1 MEQYIYNQIEFL
13 CRNYCN
19 NNGELLLN
27 IADEY
32 EDIIRNGFK
41 PNDYGITNIN
51 DIPLYLEWG
60 VMLYGF
66 FLKDN
71 KVLALVDDFHTGPPE
86 PYEYELEYIPIDL
99 LELAI
104 QIIINENHE
113 ILDYMEQKH
122 HYTGLTDAQVLES
135 RRKNG
140 ANVLT
145 PPEKEPLWKQFL
157 EKFGDPLIIILMI
170 AGALSIGISCYEFFG
185 LGQGAAV
192 FFEPVGIFVAILL
205 ATGLAFYFELQ
216 ADKEFTILN
225 QVNDDE
231 PVEVIRNG
239 NTTQIPRK
247 DIVVGDIVILN
258 TGEEVPA
265 DSELLEATSLHM
277 DESTLTG
284 EPMCGKSV
292 DEKDFDKA
300 ATYPTNHVM
309 KGTKVME
316 GHGICRV
323 LAVGDKTEQG
333 KVFEAVQID
342 DSVKTP
348 LNEQLDGLS
357 DWITKVSYG
366 FAALIVIGRI
376 IMYFVTNGTDCFGSM
391 EQVAPFI
398 AYVLQTLM
406 IAVTL
411 VVVAVPEGLPMAV
424 TLSLAYSMRRMLK
437 TNNLVRKMH
446 ACETMGA
453 TTVICTD
460 KTGTLTQN
468 LMSVDEMKVYGDTP
482 KDVLNE
488 GLAVNSTASIDFSDK
503 NKPQIL
509 GNPTEGALLLWL
521 NKKGVDYRSV
531 RESVKTVAEVPFSTE
546 RKYMATI
553 VESVVLR
560 GKKVLYVKGAPE
572 IVYGLCKKTSVSK
585 EDVDKQLTEYQSR
598 AMRTLGFAYQVL
610 NDGDKAIEDNKIVA
624 DKLCFIGVAAIAD
637 PVRLDVPSAVKECV
651 DAGIRVKIVTGDTPG
666 TAKEI
671 ARQIG
676 LWNGAKDTER
686 NIITGPEFAALSDE
700 ELQERILDLKIISR
714 ARPMDKKRLVETLQ
728 KKNQVVAVT
737 GDGTND
743 APALRAAHVG
753 LSMGDGTSVA
763 KEASDITIIDNSF
776 SSIGKAVMW
785 GRSLYQNIQ
794 RFLLFQLTVNV
805 TACFLVLCGAFM
817 GTESPLTVTQML
829 WINLIMDTFA
839 AMALASLPP
848 SESVMKDRPRDRNAF
863 ILNKPMLR
871 EIIGVGGFFFLM
883 LLGML
888 YIFQHAEVN
897 QLTDLLHLQLGA
909 KGHVSTYELTLLF
922 TTFVMTHFFYLFN
935 ARAFETGRSALH
947 FKGCNGLLT
956 IVAIILVGQIAMVEL
971 PGLQQFFNVEGL
983 KLTDWI
989 IIIIGSSFVLWVR
1002 EIWHLFTKK

>member
-1 MEQYIYNQIEFL
+1 MEKKVH
-13 CRNYCN
+13 
-19 NNGELLLN
+19 
-27 IADEY
+27 Y
-32 EDIIRNGFK
+32 E
-41 PNDYGITNIN
+41 
-51 DIPLYLEWG
+51 
-60 VMLYGF
+60 
-66 FLKDN
+66 
-71 KVLALVDDFHTGPPE
+71 
-86 PYEYELEYIPIDL
+86 
-99 LELAI
+99 
-104 QIIINENHE
+104 
-113 ILDYMEQKH
+113 
-122 HYTGLTDAQVLES
+122 GLTDAEVLES
-135 RRKNG
+135 RKKYG

-145 PPEKEPLWKQFL
+145 PPEKDPLWKQFL
-157 EKFGDPLIIILMI
+157 EKFEDPLIIILMI
-170 AGALSIGISCYEFFG
+170 AGVLSIGISFYEYFG
-185 LGQGAAV
+185 LGEGGEV
-192 FFEPVGIFVAILL
+192 FFEPAGIFVAILL

-239 NTTQIPRK
+239 NVKQIPRK
-247 DIVVGDIVILN
+247 DVVVGDIVILN
-258 TGEEVPA
+258 TGEEVAA
-265 DSELLEATSLHM
+265 DGELIEAVQLHL

-284 EPMCGKSV
+284 EPVCGKSINK
-292 DEKDFDKA
+292 EEFDKN

-316 GHGICRV
+316 GHGIFRV
-323 LAVGDKTEQG
+323 LAVGDTTEQG
-333 KVFEAVQID
+333 KVFEAAQID

-366 FAALIVIGRI
+366 FAALIIIGRI
-376 IMYFVTNGTDCFGSM
+376 AVYLISNGTDCFGSM
-391 EQVAPFI
+391 EQIAPFI

-411 VVVAVPEGLPMAV
+411 IVVAVPEGLPMAV
-424 TLSLAYSMRRMLK
+424 TLSLAYSMRRMLR

-468 LMSVDEMKVYGDTP
+468 QMKVDDIKVYATNVSDN
-482 KDVLNE
+482 VINE
-488 GLAVNSTASIDFSDK
+488 GFAVNSTASIDFSIVT
-503 NKPQIL
+503 KPQVL

-521 NKKGVDYRSV
+521 SSKGIDYRML
-531 RESVKTVAEVPFSTE
+531 RESVNIVKELPFSTE

-553 VESVVLR
+553 VESAAIPD
-560 GKKVLYVKGAPE
+560 KKVLYVKGAPE
-572 IVYGLCKKTSVSK
+572 IIFNICKISDVDKGT
-585 EDVDKQLTEYQSR
+585 VDKQLTTYQER

-610 NDGDKAIEDNKIVA
+610 ENDDTVIEN
-624 DKLCFIGVAAIAD
+624 DKLIAGSLHFIGIAAIAD
-637 PVRLDVPSAVKECV
+637 PVRADVPNAVKECLN
-651 DAGIRVKIVTGDTPG
+651 AGINIKIVTGDTPG

-671 ARQIG
+671 GRQIG
-676 LWNGAKDTER
+676 LWSSTDTDN
-686 NIITGPEFAALSDE
+686 NIITGPEFE
-700 ELQERILDLKIISR
+700 ELTDEQLLDRIEDLKIIAR
-714 ARPMDKKRLVETLQ
+714 ARPMDKKRLVEALQ

-743 APALRAAHVG
+743 APALHTAHVG

-848 SESVMKDRPRDRNAF
+848 SESVMQDKPRNRNAF
-863 ILNKPMLR
+863 ILNKQM
-871 EIIGVGGFFFLM
+871 IANIVGVGGFFFVM
-883 LLGML
+883 LLGLL
-888 YIFQHAEVN
+888 YIFQHADIH
-897 QLTDLLHLQLGA
+897 QLTDLLTLQLGE
-909 KGHVSTYELTLLF
+909 KGHVTAYELTLLF
-922 TTFVMTHFFYLFN
+922 TIFVMTHFFYLFN

-947 FKGCNGLLT
+947 FKGCKGLLT
-956 IVAIILVGQIAMVEL
+956 IVAIIMIGQVAMVEI
-971 PGLQQFFNVEGL
+971 PGLQQFFNVCGL
-983 KLTDWI
+983 SLQDWI
-989 IIIIGSSFVLWVR
+989 IIIVGSSLVLWVR
-1002 EIWHLFTKK
+1002 EGWHLITKR

>member
-1 MEQYIYNQIEFL
+1 MEKKVH
-13 CRNYCN
+13 
-19 NNGELLLN
+19 
-27 IADEY
+27 Y
-32 EDIIRNGFK
+32 E
-41 PNDYGITNIN
+41 
-51 DIPLYLEWG
+51 
-60 VMLYGF
+60 
-66 FLKDN
+66 
-71 KVLALVDDFHTGPPE
+71 
-86 PYEYELEYIPIDL
+86 
-99 LELAI
+99 
-104 QIIINENHE
+104 
-113 ILDYMEQKH
+113 
-122 HYTGLTDAQVLES
+122 GLTDAEVLES
-135 RRKNG
+135 RKKYG

-145 PPEKEPLWKQFL
+145 PPEKDPLWKQFL
-157 EKFGDPLIIILMI
+157 EKFEDPLIIILMI
-170 AGALSIGISCYEFFG
+170 AGVLSIGISFYEYFG
-185 LGQGAAV
+185 LGEGGEV
-192 FFEPVGIFVAILL
+192 FFEPAGIFVAILL
-205 ATGLAFYFELQ
+205 ATGLAFHFELQ

-239 NTTQIPRK
+239 NVKQIPRK
-247 DIVVGDIVILN
+247 DVVVGDIVILN
-258 TGEEVPA
+258 TGEEVAA
-265 DSELLEATSLHM
+265 DGELIEAVQLHL

-284 EPMCGKSV
+284 EPVCGKSINK
-292 DEKDFDKA
+292 EEFDKN

-316 GHGICRV
+316 GHGIFRV
-323 LAVGDKTEQG
+323 LAVGDTTEQG
-333 KVFEAVQID
+333 KVFEAAQID

-366 FAALIVIGRI
+366 FAALIIIGRI
-376 IMYFVTNGTDCFGSM
+376 AVYLISNGTDCFGSM
-391 EQVAPFI
+391 EQIAPFI

-411 VVVAVPEGLPMAV
+411 IVVAVPEGLPMAV
-424 TLSLAYSMRRMLK
+424 TLSLAYSMRRMLR

-468 LMSVDEMKVYGDTP
+468 QMKVDDIKVYATNVSDN
-482 KDVLNE
+482 VINE
-488 GLAVNSTASIDFSDK
+488 GFAVNSTASIDFSIVT
-503 NKPQIL
+503 KPQVL

-521 NKKGVDYRSV
+521 SSKGIDYRML
-531 RESVKTVAEVPFSTE
+531 RESVNIVKELPFSTE

-553 VESVVLR
+553 VESAAIPD
-560 GKKVLYVKGAPE
+560 KKVLYVKGAPE
-572 IVYGLCKKTSVSK
+572 IIFNICKISDVDKGT
-585 EDVDKQLTEYQSR
+585 VDKQLITYQER

-610 NDGDKAIEDNKIVA
+610 ENDDTVIEN
-624 DKLCFIGVAAIAD
+624 DKLIAGSLHFIGIAAIAD
-637 PVRLDVPSAVKECV
+637 PVRADVPNAVKECLN
-651 DAGIRVKIVTGDTPG
+651 AGINIKIVTGDTPG

-671 ARQIG
+671 GRQIG
-676 LWNGAKDTER
+676 LWSSTDTDN
-686 NIITGPEFAALSDE
+686 NIITGPEFE
-700 ELQERILDLKIISR
+700 ELTDEQLLDRIEDLKIIAR
-714 ARPMDKKRLVETLQ
+714 ARPMDKKRLVEALQ

-743 APALRAAHVG
+743 APALHTAHVG

-848 SESVMKDRPRDRNAF
+848 SESVMQDKPRNRNAF
-863 ILNKPMLR
+863 ILNKQM
-871 EIIGVGGFFFLM
+871 IANIVGVGGFFFVM
-883 LLGML
+883 LLGLL
-888 YIFQHAEVN
+888 YIFQHADIH
-897 QLTDLLHLQLGA
+897 QLTDLLTLQLGE
-909 KGHVSTYELTLLF
+909 KGHVTAYELTLLF
-922 TTFVMTHFFYLFN
+922 TIFVMTHFFYLFN

-947 FKGCNGLLT
+947 FKGCKGLLT
-956 IVAIILVGQIAMVEL
+956 IVAIIMIGQVAMVEI
-971 PGLQQFFNVEGL
+971 PGLQQFFNVCGL
-983 KLTDWI
+983 SLQDWI
-989 IIIIGSSFVLWVR
+989 IIIVGSSLVLWVR
-1002 EIWHLFTKK
+1002 EGWHLITKR

>member
-1 MEQYIYNQIEFL
+1 
-13 CRNYCN
+13 
-19 NNGELLLN
+19 
-27 IADEY
+27 
-32 EDIIRNGFK
+32 
-41 PNDYGITNIN
+41 
-51 DIPLYLEWG
+51 
-60 VMLYGF
+60 
-66 FLKDN
+66 
-71 KVLALVDDFHTGPPE
+71 
-86 PYEYELEYIPIDL
+86 
-99 LELAI
+99 
-104 QIIINENHE
+104 
-113 ILDYMEQKH
+113 MEQKH

-135 RRKNG
+135 RRNNG
-140 ANVLT
+140 ANILT
-145 PPEKEPLWKQFL
+145 PPEKEPLWQQFL

-170 AGALSIGISCYEFFG
+170 AGVLSIGISCYEFFG

-192 FFEPVGIFVAILL
+192 FFEPAGIFVAILL

-216 ADKEFTILN
+216 ADKEFTVLN

-231 PVEVIRNG
+231 PVEVLRNG

-258 TGEEVPA
+258 TGEEIPA
-265 DSELLEATSLHM
+265 DAELLEATSLHM

-292 DEKDFDKA
+292 DEKEFDKE
-300 ATYPTNHVM
+300 ATFPSNHVM
-309 KGTKVME
+309 KGTKIME

-348 LNEQLDGLS
+348 LNEQLDALS
-357 DWITKVSYG
+357 EWITKVSYG
-366 FAALIVIGRI
+366 IASLVVIGRI
-376 IMYFVTNGTDCFGSM
+376 VMYFVSNGADFFGSM
-391 EQVAPFI
+391 EQAAPFI

-424 TLSLAYSMRRMLK
+424 TLSLAYSMRRMLR
-437 TNNLVRKMH
+437 TNNLVRKIH

-468 LMSVDEMKVYGDTP
+468 LMSVDEMKMYGDTP
-482 KDVLNE
+482 KDFLNE
-488 GLAVNSTASIDFSDK
+488 GIAVNSTASIDFSDK
-503 NKPQIL
+503 SKPQIL

-521 NKKGVDYRSV
+521 NKQGVDYRTI
-531 RESVKTVAEVPFSTE
+531 RENVDILAEIPFSTE
-546 RKYMATI
+546 RKYMATV
-553 VESVVLR
+553 VESAVLK
-560 GKKVLYVKGAPE
+560 GKKILYVKGAPE
-572 IVYGLCKKTSVSK
+572 IVFALCRKADVSK
-585 EDVDKQLTEYQSR
+585 EAVDNQLAEYQNR
-598 AMRTLGFAYQVL
+598 AMRTLGFAYQVV
-610 NDGDKAIEDNKIVA
+610 DGEDKAIDGNKIVA
-624 DKLCFIGVAAIAD
+624 ANLCFIGIAAIAD
-637 PVRLDVPSAVKECV
+637 PVRADVPAAVKECI
-651 DAGIRVKIVTGDTPG
+651 DAGISVKIVTGDTPG

-676 LWNGAKDTER
+676 LWDDAKDTER
-686 NIITGPEFAALSDE
+686 NIITGPEFAALSDK
-700 ELQERILDLKIISR
+700 ELLERVLDLKIISR
-714 ARPMDKKRLVETLQ
+714 ARPMDKKRLVESLQ
-728 KKNQVVAVT
+728 KLNQVVAVT

-848 SESVMKDRPRDRNAF
+848 SESVMKDKPRNRKAF

-888 YIFQHAEVN
+888 YIFQHSDIT

-909 KGHVSTYELTLLF
+909 KGHVTTYELTLLF

-956 IVAIILVGQIAMVEL
+956 IVAIILIGQIAMVET
-971 PGLQQFFNVEGL
+971 PGLQQFFNVDGL
-983 KLTDWI
+983 KLIDWV
-989 IIIIGSSFVLWVR
+989 IIIIGSSLVLWTR
-1002 EIWHLFTKK
+1002 ELWHLLTKK